1 MTIKSINQMKRK
13 PIIEIDLTGP
23 NGNAF
28 YLLAL
33 ASQLSKQLSK
43 NGDEISEEMMKG
55 DYDHLL
61 TVFDREF
68 GQYVTLYK

>member
-23 NGNAF
+23 NGNVF

-33 ASQLSKQLSK
+33 AKQLSKQLSK
-43 NGDEISEEMMKG
+43 NASQ
-55 DYDHLL
+55 
-61 TVFDREF
+61 TP
-68 GQYVTLYK
+68 

>member
-13 PIIEIDLTGP
+13 PIIEINLTGP
-23 NGNAF
+23 NGNVF

-33 ASQLSKQLSK
+33 ARQLSKQLSK
-43 NGDEISEEMMKG
+43 NGDEIIKEMKKG
-55 DYDHLL
+55 DYNHLL
-61 TVFDREF
+61 IVFDREF